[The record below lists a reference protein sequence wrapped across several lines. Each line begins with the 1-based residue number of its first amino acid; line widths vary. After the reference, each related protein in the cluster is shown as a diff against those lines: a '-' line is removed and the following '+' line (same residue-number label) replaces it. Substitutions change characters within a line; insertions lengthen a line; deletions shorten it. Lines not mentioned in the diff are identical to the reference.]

1 MGGEVR
7 AGRGSISPRCA
18 APPGAGNTIPAA
30 KPRSV
35 VMPEVRS
42 VVISEVSSEVM
53 SEAHCV
59 VPEAWRLEAV

>member
-7 AGRGSISPRCA
+7 AGRGSISERCA

-30 KPRSV
+30 KPSSV
-35 VMPEVRS
+35 VMPEQR
-42 VVISEVSSEVM
+42 SEVM